1 MTRQRV
7 GEAIALILSSA
18 VLAGCGS
25 PDSPPETGSP
35 SGAPASSPAWLTFLV
50 PFWEPPRDPYAE
62 AMTLA
67 KATAEATQDAAS
79 EVAWEQVAA
88 DWGRAIALL
97 EQVPAN
103 SPNEA
108 AAQER
113 LNTYRKAQEYALQNY
128 TKQQGLRSQL
138 YDRIR
143 RDHGV
148 PPSLLA
154 VAPTTPEQIGQVL
167 LIPATA
173 WTALTEDGRAF
184 LQRYAFDA
192 GADRI
197 YTLRQVAG
205 AIGQFQPEAVVA
217 CFEPGDC
224 GAVLVRSTEVVT
236 ISPTGEAQLLD
247 NAPAEDPLEVDDTTD
262 DAFEDEE

>member
-7 GEAIALILSSA
+7 GAVIALILSSA
-18 VLAGCGS
+18 VIAGCDT
-25 PDSPPETGSP
+25 PDSLPETGST
-35 SGAPASSPAWLTFLV
+35 SDAPLSSPPWLTFLV

-79 EVAWEQVAA
+79 EVEWEQVAA

-103 SPNEA
+103 SPNDA

-128 TKQQGLRSQL
+128 TKQQELRSQL

-143 RDHGV
+143 RNHGV

-154 VAPTTPEQIGQVL
+154 VEPTTPEQIGQVL

-173 WTALTEDGRAF
+173 WTALTDDGRAF

-197 YTLRQVAG
+197 YTLREMPG

-217 CFEPGDC
+217 CFEPGNC
-224 GAVLVRSTEVVT
+224 ESVLVRSTEVVA
-236 ISPTGEAQLLD
+236 ISPQGEAQILD
-247 NAPAEDPLEVDDTTD
+247 SAPEEESLDLGDTEADPEDD
-262 DAFEDEE
+262 